1 MSLRMDRRGRAI
13 RFDPST
19 PPDPNDIVVLTGSW
33 PEHLEATAQALRSGT
48 RLSVVAPPAV
58 LEWLSAAGAVEGHSD
73 CTTIDGVTIEQRSY
87 TPIPRMTAREA
98 VYKLQSALRRPDRAA
113 RRLRQRAGMPDA
125 APSVV
130 RLCFPDG
137 SQLVHAALSLHSGT
151 PEDWLERL
159 VVDWGQ
165 PEWLVLGVDHGHGEA
180 VLRRVGRFGAKHVLV
195 TDLLSETRR
204 KLGFPT
210 ELLTPIRDHAVASG
224 VPADVFVSG
233 AGLRYE

>member
-1 MSLRMDRRGRAI
+1 M
-13 RFDPST
+13 
-19 PPDPNDIVVLTGSW
+19 
-33 PEHLEATAQALRSGT
+33 PE
-48 RLSVVAPPAV
+48 
-58 LEWLSAAGAVEGHSD
+58 
-73 CTTIDGVTIEQRSY
+73 
-87 TPIPRMTAREA
+87 
-98 VYKLQSALRRPDRAA
+98 
-113 RRLRQRAGMPDA
+113 A
-125 APSVV
+125 APSVT
-130 RLCFPDG
+130 RLSFPDG

-180 VLRRVGRFGAKHVLV
+180 VLHRVGRFGAKHVLV